1 CTYEGGMRE
10 PCITWWPGRIKPGV
24 VNDMG
29 ATMDV
34 YTTILTLA
42 GAEVPS
48 DRVVDGLDLSPV
60 LFGTGPSP
68 RKTMFYYRGAKI
80 YAVRKG
86 QYKAHFFT
94 KPAYGK
100 GKEERHDQPLLFHLG
115 HDPSEK
121 HDIARDHPEVIRDIK
136 KEVALHLAN
145 LTLGE
150 DQLAKRIEK
159 KG

>member
-1 CTYEGGMRE
+1 
-10 PCITWWPGRIKPGV
+10 
-24 VNDMG
+24 MG
-29 ATMDV
+29 ATMDL

-42 GAEVPS
+42 GAEVPA

-68 RKTMFYYRGAKI
+68 RKTVFYYRGAKL

-94 KPAYGK
+94 KSAYGED
-100 GKEERHDQPLLFHLG
+100 KEESHDPPLLYHLG
-115 HDPSEK
+115 NDPSEK
-121 HDIARDHPEVIRDIK
+121 YNIAKDRPDVIRDSK
-136 KEVALHLAN
+136 RQVTLHLAN
-145 LTLGE
+145 LTPGT

-159 KG
+159 N